1 MADAANPPRRPR
13 RPWANLASFRQLLL
27 VAFLAI
33 GLLLGAAA
41 VRAVL
46 ILEQLMTQSSAEA
59 ERALELTASSQSLTA
74 RSMAMERAARQ
85 SLIFNDAVL
94 MGRFREEQLHA
105 QNTLQRMRR
114 NGLPQPLVK
123 RWQAQLEDVAE
134 LLRGSPETAL
144 DRERGIALA
153 FRELDSIN
161 SAIARAVQDD
171 IEARDR
177 ALRGNLAA
185 SRTRLMQQVV
195 LAIALAAVLAVTLG
209 VWLARP
215 FKRME
220 RAVVDLGENRLER
233 PIDIRGPADVRRLSQ
248 QLEWL
253 RLRLMELDAD
263 KARFL
268 RHVSH
273 ELKTPLAALRE
284 GVSLLEEGVTGELTA
299 DQKEVVR
306 ILWHNTAVLQGQI
319 EALLNFNAAAFEARQ
334 LRRQRID
341 LLALLNEQVE
351 AQRLQWQGGGLR
363 VTVEGQPVWARVD
376 PEKLGTA
383 VANLLSNAIRFSPPG
398 GTVAM
403 ALGVHDGRAVIDIR
417 DQGPGVAPEDR
428 DRVFEPFYR
437 GGRQPQDVVRGT
449 GIGLS
454 IVQEYIAAH
463 GGQVSLWDDG
473 PDHPGGHFRIELPHA
488 N

>member
-1 MADAANPPRRPR
+1 VAEAANHPRRLR

-134 LLRGSPETAL
+134 LLRGPAETAL

-233 PIDIRGPADVRRLSQ
+233 PIDIRGPNGCAC
-248 QLEWL
+248 
-253 RLRLMELDAD
+253 
-263 KARFL
+263 
-268 RHVSH
+268 
-273 ELKTPLAALRE
+273 
-284 GVSLLEEGVTGELTA
+284 G
-299 DQKEVVR
+299 
-306 ILWHNTAVLQGQI
+306 
-319 EALLNFNAAAFEARQ
+319 
-334 LRRQRID
+334 
-341 LLALLNEQVE
+341 
-351 AQRLQWQGGGLR
+351 
-363 VTVEGQPVWARVD
+363 
-376 PEKLGTA
+376 
-383 VANLLSNAIRFSPPG
+383 
-398 GTVAM
+398 
-403 ALGVHDGRAVIDIR
+403 
-417 DQGPGVAPEDR
+417 
-428 DRVFEPFYR
+428 
-437 GGRQPQDVVRGT
+437 
-449 GIGLS
+449 
-454 IVQEYIAAH
+454 
-463 GGQVSLWDDG
+463 
-473 PDHPGGHFRIELPHA
+473 
-488 N
+488 